1 MSLLKVNTIQSL
13 TGGSVTADILKSIKT
28 VESFAELSTTAGTP
42 DYIVYMKGYY
52 ANSTSGGGLFKYNSS
67 RAGENDSGTIV
78 NGWERIF
85 GDRDDLSFQ
94 MFGAKCDGVTNDTV
108 AFGNAITSALTQ
120 HKDIVL
126 YNTLLLSAG
135 ATVSNIPSIIGMGDS
150 AQIKTGTGT
159 LTISGSV
166 GNTTNSK
173 ISNIKFTATPSTTA
187 LEIIEQTGLQISG
200 CIFDTAAIGILLHN
214 KNTNNKTDNVVIS
227 DTKFTANCICPLTY
241 RKTSGTSTFIA
252 SGLRNCYITTP
263 STGTIKSIKIDSG
276 CSVTNCP
283 LSITYISNSTGSTS
297 IIYSDELTNV
307 HTFYGTLQIIINAGS
322 LVLGTSSF
330 SNLIEYTGS
339 VVSQNS
345 TAFSAL
351 HVSLYSIH
359 KAKQDGGFKNKLLN
373 GNFDIWQRGFSATAS
388 STPRYLA
395 DRWVTYPSGSTVAP
409 SAQAFSIG
417 QTTVPGNPSKYHRC
431 VVSSVAGAGNYV
443 LFTQG
448 IESAGTLSNGMAT
461 CSFWAKADG
470 VKKVAVEFVQ
480 DFGPS
485 GSSSV
490 VGIGSTAFTLSTSW
504 QHFSLTVFIPS
515 ISGKAIDATGGA
527 LRLGFWLDAGSTYAA
542 RAANIGQQ
550 SGTFDFSQIQV
561 EAGNIATQFEQRPI
575 AQELILCQRY
585 YQKLTGAA
593 ALNNTAATSNTSSS
607 TAFITQMRTVPV
619 EIIVDVGATAAV
631 TTNNITTYQS
641 TLSNS
646 WYFPGNISLSAD
658 L

>member
-28 VESFAELSTTAGTP
+28 IESFAELSTTAGTP

-173 ISNIKFTATPSTTA
+173 ISNIKFTATSSTTA

-351 HVSLYSIH
+351 HVSLYSMY
-359 KAKQDGGFKNKLLN
+359 KTKQDGGYKNKVIN
-373 GNFDIWQRGFSATAS
+373 GDFDIWQRGFSSASS

-395 DRWVTYPSGSTVAP
+395 DKWTAYPSGTSVSI
-409 SAQAFSIG
+409 SAQAFIIG
-417 QTTVPGNPSKYHRC
+417 QTAVPGNPSKYHRC
-431 VVSSVAGAGNYV
+431 VVSSVAGAENYM
-443 LFTQG
+443 LLTQG
-448 IESAGTLSNGMAT
+448 IESATTLSNSIAT
-461 CSFWAKADG
+461 ASFWAKANG
-470 VKKVAVEFVQ
+470 VKKIAIELVQ

-485 GSSSV
+485 GSTAV

-504 QHFSLTVFIPS
+504 QYFTVTMFVPS
-515 ISGKAIDATGGA
+515 VSGKAIDSNGGA
-527 LRLGFWLDAGSTYAA
+527 LRIGFWLDAGSAYAA

-550 SGTFDFSQIQV
+550 SGTFDIAQIQL

-575 AQELILCQRY
+575 AQELALCQRY
-585 YQKLTGAA
+585 YQALVGASVY
-593 ALNNTAATSNTSSS
+593 NSTASTQTISS
-607 TAFITQMRTVPV
+607 TTAFTTQMRVAPTVAS
-619 EIIVDVGATAAV
+619 VDLGTVSQITPNGV
-631 TTNNITTYQS
+631 TTFNS
-641 TLSNS
+641 TAGGS
-646 WYFPGNISLSAD
+646 WYSPGNISVSAD
-658 L
+658 I